1 MPPKKRSAK
10 LAASTSAQRDGE
22 PPDPFQK
29 VPEVLEPFTKGLSK
43 KHVYVAHIDGKP
55 AEFKRK
61 IFVVPV
67 LMNIAVAAAFVF
79 RMYYILPYYFT
90 ILVKAMVQHP
100 SSFPGETTST
110 WSDLG
115 WEIGK
120 RGFSMFID
128 LMLFIFVWPWPVEFV
143 AGQTHGSPVKWRW
156 AVGFREKEIYVRRSR
171 DWQAVLGDVIEER
184 DSNRIFTGYV
194 TQATAPM
201 LQEQKTG
208 YLLMNNNWDLDWKL
222 MVRAHRMVDK
232 KEAALD
238 VFRNAVLVHHKDY
251 GWLRYDLKLGASTEE
266 EEKRRQVF
274 AFRDA
279 LLAMGK
285 EDLFYRWV
293 EIVQFEATQPG
304 GFGPEKQEVAA
315 KKIRELFEG
324 QGVDF
329 DKLWKDTVGE
339 DLDKLD

>member
-10 LAASTSAQRDGE
+10 LAASTSARRDGE

-43 KHVYVAHIDGKP
+43 KHVYIAHIDGKP

-100 SSFPGETTST
+100 SSFLGETTST

-143 AGQTHGSPVKWRW
+143 AGQTHDSPVKWRW

-194 TQATAPM
+194 AQATAPM

-238 VFRNAVLVHHKDY
+238 VFRNAVLVHHQDY

-279 LLAMGK
+279 LSAMGK

-329 DKLWKDTVGE
+329 DKLWKDMVGE